1 SRRPPKLIVLEHDPA
16 GARRTVC
23 IVGKGLTF
31 DTGGISIKPS
41 AKMDEMRYDMCG
53 GGAVLGLFRAI
64 ASGALSG
71 WKGKVRIVGLIGAC
85 ENMPDGDAQRPGDVV
100 RACDGTTIEV
110 LNTDA
115 EGRLVLADVLAY
127 ALKTYAPDRI
137 VDLATLTGAV
147 VVA

>member
-1 SRRPPKLIVLEHDPA
+1 
-16 GARRTVC
+16 
-23 IVGKGLTF
+23 
-31 DTGGISIKPS
+31 
-41 AKMDEMRYDMCG
+41 
-53 GGAVLGLFRAI
+53 
-64 ASGALSG
+64 
-71 WKGKVRIVGLIGAC
+71 IVGLIGAC

-127 ALKTYAPDRI
+127 AVKTYAPDRI

-147 VVA
+147 VVALGHECAGIMGNDDELVRELIEAGRAADEPLWQLPLWEVHKEQLKSK